1 MEFNPYESPDAN
13 LVAEAIW
20 SKEEQQLWQ
29 VALRQKYLMWFL
41 LIFIASNVI
50 LGFGSSVYEPLSGV
64 EYELDETISA
74 IALTAFAISWCV
86 ITFNLVKMELIRRSK
101 ITAAL
106 VIAGMLIPGLNL
118 FVLLGING
126 SATSFLRRHHVRVG
140 LFGAEMGDIRRN
152 LKKKVGE
159 TDPDKIKT
167 ASTSQ
172 TPVMAQMALPIET
185 APPPMMAKIVPDI
198 KSKESK

>member
-13 LVAEAIW
+13 LVAEAVW

-29 VALRQKYLMWFL
+29 VALWQKYLMWFL

-50 LGFGSSVYEPLSGV
+50 LGFGYFVYEPLSGV
-64 EYELDETISA
+64 EHELDETTSA

-86 ITFNLVKMELIRRSK
+86 ITFSLVKMELIRRSK

-106 VIAGMLIPGLNL
+106 VITGMLIPGINL

-126 SATSFLRRHHVRVG
+126 SATSFLRRHQVRVG

-167 ASTSQ
+167 DSTIE
-172 TPVMAQMALPIET
+172 TPMMAQMALPVET
-185 APPPMMAKIVPDI
+185 APSPMMANIVPDI
-198 KSKESK
+198 NSEESE

>member
-13 LVAEAIW
+13 LVAEAVW

-29 VALRQKYLMWFL
+29 VALWQKYLMWFL

-50 LGFGSSVYEPLSGV
+50 LGFGYFVYDPLSGV
-64 EYELDETISA
+64 EHELDETTSA

-86 ITFNLVKMELIRRSK
+86 NTFSLVKMELIRRSK

-106 VIAGMLIPGLNL
+106 VITGMLIPGLNL

-126 SATSFLRRHHVRVG
+126 SATSFLRRHQVRVG
-140 LFGAEMGDIRRN
+140 LFGAEMGDMRRN

-167 ASTSQ
+167 DSTIQ
-172 TPVMAQMALPIET
+172 TPMMAQMALPIET
-185 APPPMMAKIVPDI
+185 APSPMMANIVPDI
-198 KSKESK
+198 NSEESE

>member
-1 MEFNPYESPDAN
+1 
-13 LVAEAIW
+13 
-20 SKEEQQLWQ
+20 
-29 VALRQKYLMWFL
+29 MWFL

-50 LGFGSSVYEPLSGV
+50 LGFGYFVYEPLSGV
-64 EYELDETISA
+64 EHELDETTSA

-86 ITFNLVKMELIRRSK
+86 ITFSLVKMELIRRSK

-106 VIAGMLIPGLNL
+106 VITGMLIPGLNL

-126 SATSFLRRHHVRVG
+126 SATSFLRRHQVRVG

-167 ASTSQ
+167 DSTIQ
-172 TPVMAQMALPIET
+172 TPMMAQMALPIET
-185 APPPMMAKIVPDI
+185 APTPMMANIVPDI
-198 KSKESK
+198 NPEESE

>member
-1 MEFNPYESPDAN
+1 MEFNPYESPDTN
-13 LVAEAIW
+13 LVGEAVW

-29 VALRQKYLMWFL
+29 VALWQKYLMWFL
-41 LIFIASNVI
+41 LIFIISNIV
-50 LGFGSSVYEPLSGV
+50 LGYGYVVYEPLNGM
-64 EYELDETISA
+64 EYELDKTTAGIS
-74 IALTAFAISWCV
+74 LTAFVISWCV
-86 ITFNLVKMELIRRSK
+86 STFSLAKMELIRRSK
-101 ITAAL
+101 VTAAL
-106 VIAGMLIPGLNL
+106 IIIGMLIPGFNL

-126 SATSFLRRHHVRVG
+126 SATNFLRRHQVRVG

-167 ASTSQ
+167 ESTSQ

-198 KSKESK
+198 DSEESE

>member
-13 LVAEAIW
+13 LVAEAVW

-29 VALRQKYLMWFL
+29 VALWQKYLMWFL

-50 LGFGSSVYEPLSGV
+50 LGFGYFVYEPLSGV
-64 EYELDETISA
+64 EYELDETTSA

-86 ITFNLVKMELIRRSK
+86 ITFSLVKMELIRRGK

-106 VIAGMLIPGLNL
+106 VITGMLIPGLNL

-126 SATSFLRRHHVRVG
+126 SATSFLRRHQVRVG

-167 ASTSQ
+167 DSTIQ
-172 TPVMAQMALPIET
+172 TPMMAQMALPIET
-185 APPPMMAKIVPDI
+185 APSPMMANIVPDI
-198 KSKESK
+198 NSEESE

>member
-1 MEFNPYESPDAN
+1 MEFNPYESPAAN
-13 LVAEAIW
+13 LVAEAVW

-29 VALRQKYLMWFL
+29 VALWQKYLMWFL

-50 LGFGSSVYEPLSGV
+50 LGFGYFVYEPLSGV
-64 EYELDETISA
+64 EHELDETTSA
-74 IALTAFAISWCV
+74 IALTAVAISWCV
-86 ITFNLVKMELIRRSK
+86 ITFSLVKMELIRRSK

-106 VIAGMLIPGLNL
+106 VITGMLIPGLNL

-126 SATSFLRRHHVRVG
+126 SATSFLRRHQVRVG

-167 ASTSQ
+167 DSTIQ
-172 TPVMAQMALPIET
+172 TPMMAQMALPIET
-185 APPPMMAKIVPDI
+185 APSPMMANIVPDI
-198 KSKESK
+198 NSEESE

>member
-13 LVAEAIW
+13 LVAEAVW

-29 VALRQKYLMWFL
+29 VALWQKYLMWFL

-50 LGFGSSVYEPLSGV
+50 LGFGYFVYEPLSGV
-64 EYELDETISA
+64 EHELDETTSA

-86 ITFNLVKMELIRRSK
+86 ITFSLVKMELIRRSK

-106 VIAGMLIPGLNL
+106 VITGMLIPGINL

-126 SATSFLRRHHVRVG
+126 SATSFLRRHQVRVG

-167 ASTSQ
+167 DSTIQ
-172 TPVMAQMALPIET
+172 TPMIAQMALPIET
-185 APPPMMAKIVPDI
+185 APSPMMANIVPDI
-198 KSKESK
+198 NSEESE

>member
-13 LVAEAIW
+13 LVAEAVW

-29 VALRQKYLMWFL
+29 VALWQKYLMWFL

-50 LGFGSSVYEPLSGV
+50 LGFGYFVYEPLSGV
-64 EYELDETISA
+64 EHELDETTSA

-86 ITFNLVKMELIRRSK
+86 ITFSLVKMELIRRSK

-106 VIAGMLIPGLNL
+106 VITGMLIPGLNL

-126 SATSFLRRHHVRVG
+126 SATSFLRRHQVRVG

-167 ASTSQ
+167 DSTIQ
-172 TPVMAQMALPIET
+172 TPMMAQMALPIET
-185 APPPMMAKIVPDI
+185 APTPMMANIVPDI
-198 KSKESK
+198 NPEESE